1 MRLLALILV
10 VAGSWPAIARAP
22 ETIDQLKAR
31 VESAPPKE
39 KVGLALR
46 VAELE
51 TNAADK
57 LYADGKSDEARA
69 AIQDVVTY
77 TEKAGDAATQS
88 GKKLKDAEIMVRKI
102 ANKLADMKRSVNFED
117 QHPIAEAIDRL
128 ERIRTQLLAKMFDL
142 GKGSP

>member
-1 MRLLALILV
+1 MWLLALILV
-10 VAGSWPAIARAP
+10 VAGSSPAIARDP

-31 VESAPPKE
+31 VERAAPKE
-39 KVGLALR
+39 RVGLALH

-51 TNAADK
+51 AGAADK

-88 GKKLKDAEIMVRKI
+88 GKKLKDAEIGVRKI
-102 ANKLADMKRSVNFED
+102 AHKLADIKRSVNFED
-117 QHPIAEAIDRL
+117 QAPLAEAIDHL

>member
-10 VAGSWPAIARAP
+10 VASSSAAFARD

-31 VESAPPKE
+31 VESAAPKE
-39 KVGLALR
+39 RVGLALR
-46 VAELE
+46 VAELQ
-51 TNAADK
+51 TSAADK
-57 LYADGKSDEARA
+57 LYADGKTDEARA
-69 AIQDVVTY
+69 AVQDVVSY

-88 GKKLKDAEIMVRKI
+88 GKKLKDAEITVRKI
-102 ANKLADMKRSVNFED
+102 AHKLADMKRTVDFDNQAPLQD
-117 QHPIAEAIDRL
+117 AIDHL